1 MRKSSQKGCYDNTGQ
16 KRKHADQWK
25 VNDCKTCTCKVS
37 SRHIVSRSSSKV
49 FKYHQVQ
56 VLLRSIQ
63 IEIPKGK
70 GYMF

>member
-37 SRHIVSRSSSKV
+37 VKV
-49 FKYHQVQ
+49 KFKS
-56 VLLRSIQ
+56 LQ
-63 IEIPKGK
+63 IPPGPGLVKK
-70 GYMF
+70 YPN